1 MLVFVKTTKSVS
13 GKRIRLTEERW
24 QHISERHPEVMDS
37 LENVLE
43 AISDPDIVTRGWE
56 DEVVAIRK
64 FDKQDIAV
72 IYKEQETDGFV
83 ITAFL
88 TRSRK
93 YFEKRGILWSRQ

>member
-1 MLVFVKTTKSVS
+1 MFVKTSKSVF

-24 QHISERHPEVMDS
+24 QHITERHPEINGR
-37 LENVLE
+37 LEEVLE
-43 AISDPDIVTRGWE
+43 TISDPDVITLGWE

-64 FDKQDIAV
+64 FQNQDIAV
-72 IYKEQETDGFV
+72 IYKETDGFA

-93 YFEKRGILWSRQ
+93 YFEKRGIIWNKQN

>member
-1 MLVFVKTTKSVS
+1 MFVKTTKSVS

-24 QHISERHPEVMDS
+24 QHIVERHPEVAER
-37 LENVLE
+37 LGNVLE
-43 AISDPDIVTRGWE
+43 TISDPDIVTCGWE

-64 FDKQDIAV
+64 FDSQDIAV

-93 YFEKRGILWSRQ
+93 YFGKRGVLWSKQ